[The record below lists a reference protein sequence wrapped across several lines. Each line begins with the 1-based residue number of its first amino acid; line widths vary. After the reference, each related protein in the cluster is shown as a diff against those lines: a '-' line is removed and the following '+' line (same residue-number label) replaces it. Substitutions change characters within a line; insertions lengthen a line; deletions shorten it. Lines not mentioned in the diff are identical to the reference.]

1 MTSARNAYRLGL
13 AVALGAALFLVWG
26 VGALGIIGAGGRPD
40 LMYLGALAVGVVG
53 ALLARFRSS
62 GMAWALAATA
72 LALRV
77 GAGIALVAGLPPEP
91 GASAVEILGISGMYA
106 ALFGLS
112 AWLFRRSAELRAA

>member
-72 LALRV
+72 LALLV
-77 GAGIALVAGLPPEP
+77 VAGIALVAGLHREP

-112 AWLFRRSAELRAA
+112 AWLFRRSADLRVA

>member
-72 LALRV
+72 LALLV
-77 GAGIALVAGLPPEP
+77 VAGIALVAGLHQEP
-91 GASAVEILGISGMYA
+91 GASAAEILGISGMYA

>member
-72 LALRV
+72 IALV
-77 GAGIALVAGLPPEP
+77 VVAGIALIAGLHHEP

-112 AWLFRRSAELRAA
+112 AWLFRRSADLRAA

>member
-72 LALRV
+72 LALLV
-77 GAGIALVAGLPPEP
+77 VAAIALVAGLHQEP

>member
-13 AVALGAALFLVWG
+13 AVALGTALFLVWG

-72 LALRV
+72 LALLV
-77 GAGIALVAGLPPEP
+77 VAGIALVAGLHREP

>member
-1 MTSARNAYRLGL
+1 
-13 AVALGAALFLVWG
+13 
-26 VGALGIIGAGGRPD
+26 
-40 LMYLGALAVGVVG
+40 MYLGALAVGVVG

-72 LALRV
+72 LALLV
-77 GAGIALVAGLPPEP
+77 VAAIALVAGLHQEP

>member
-72 LALRV
+72 LALLV
-77 GAGIALVAGLPPEP
+77 VAGIALVAGLHQEP

>member
-72 LALRV
+72 LALLV
-77 GAGIALVAGLPPEP
+77 VAGIALVAGLHREP